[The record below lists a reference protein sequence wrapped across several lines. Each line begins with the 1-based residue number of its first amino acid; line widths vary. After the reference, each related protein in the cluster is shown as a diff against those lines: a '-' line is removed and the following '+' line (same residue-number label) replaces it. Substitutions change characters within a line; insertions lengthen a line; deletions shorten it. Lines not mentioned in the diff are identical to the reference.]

1 MECRSEVVRKSY
13 RVGADGAGRIH
24 ADVSMRPTARNL
36 NLNLDL
42 DLDLDPDA
50 GRSPESTWPRRARCL
65 PAAPGIG
72 SVRSRPKLDRTL
84 GFDA

>member
-13 RVGADGAGRIH
+13 RVGADGAGRVH

-36 NLNLDL
+36 N
-42 DLDLDPDA
+42 LDLDPDA
-50 GRSPESTWPRRARCL
+50 GRSPESTWPRRARSL